1 MDKVNQFVS
10 PDANRRDDRL
20 DLVKAISIC
29 LVLVWHLRPFKV
41 VVGATTV
48 DSVKTANIILTN
60 LYFHITLIAVPL
72 FILTSLFLLFQKL
85 QSSSLQYLLKRCR
98 RLFEIFVFW
107 SVVQFL
113 LYYPFALLQAVRSKT
128 PFSWQMANFR
138 FDRLFVGTQ
147 PVLPLIGD
155 SVFYF
160 LLIVLEL
167 TILAYFL
174 LYWKSWGI
182 TTKMKDVLA
191 FAAVGLSL
199 IYFELLN
206 FGGQGVP
213 YWRLDG
219 FLVYIPIAYLFLKT
233 GGKLAHKY
241 VIALYGMAVLLGVQD
256 IWLTP
261 GQDSAI
267 YARAGIVCGAVAVF
281 SSCLNLR
288 DWQAAAPVKFL
299 SKFSLGIFALHKYWQ
314 FFMLIILPKLFE
326 VCGITKELLAVDV
339 LAVAVAALSVAL
351 TFGSVYGLSLTPLR
365 KFIQ

>member
-1 MDKVNQFVS
+1 MNQFVS

-29 LVLVWHLRPFKV
+29 LVLVWHLRPLKIA
-41 VVGATTV
+41 VGATAG
-48 DSVKTANIILTN
+48 DWGKTASVVLGH
-60 LYFHITLIAVPL
+60 LYFNTTLIAVPL

-85 QSSSLQYLLKRCR
+85 QASSSQYLLKRCR

-107 SVVQFL
+107 ASVQFL
-113 LYYPFALLQAVRSKT
+113 LYYPFALIQAVKSKT

-167 TILAYFL
+167 TLIAYFL

-182 TTKMKDVLA
+182 TTKVKETI
-191 FAAVGLSL
+191 AVGAIGLSL
-199 IYFELLN
+199 IYFEFLN
-206 FGGQGVP
+206 FAGKGVP

-219 FLVYIPIAYLFLKT
+219 FLVYIPIAYLLLKM
-233 GGKLAHKY
+233 GGKLANKY
-241 VIALYGMAVLLGVQD
+241 VIALYSMMVLLGLQD

-261 GQDSAI
+261 NQDSAI

-281 SSCLNLR
+281 STCLNLQ
-288 DWQAAAPVKFL
+288 DWRAAAPVTFL

-326 VCGITKELLAVDV
+326 VCGITKELLAFDL
-339 LAVAVAALSVAL
+339 LAFMIGLLSVAL
-351 TFGSVYGLSLTPLR
+351 TVGSVYALNWTPLR

>member
-1 MDKVNQFVS
+1 MNKVNQFVP

-29 LVLVWHLRPFKV
+29 LVLVWHLRPLKI
-41 VVGATTV
+41 VVGANTG
-48 DSVKTANIILTN
+48 DWIKTANGLLGH
-60 LYFHITLIAVPL
+60 LYFNITLIAVPL

-85 QSSSLQYLLKRCR
+85 QASSLQYLLKRCR

-107 SVVQFL
+107 AAVQFL
-113 LYYPFALLQAVRSKT
+113 LYYPFALIQAVKSKT

-160 LLIVLEL
+160 LLVVLEL
-167 TILAYFL
+167 TLIAYFL

-182 TTKMKDVLA
+182 TTKAKEA
-191 FAAVGLSL
+191 IAISAIAISG
-199 IYFELLN
+199 IYFEVLN
-206 FGGQGVP
+206 FAGKGVP

-219 FLVYIPIAYLFLKT
+219 FLIYIPIGYLLLKT
-233 GGKLAHKY
+233 GGKLATKY
-241 VIALYGMAVLLGVQD
+241 VIALYGMMALLGLQDVLL
-256 IWLTP
+256 TP
-261 GQDSAI
+261 NQDSAI

-281 SSCLNLR
+281 CTCLNLQ
-288 DWQAAAPVKFL
+288 DWRAAAPVKFL

-314 FFMLIILPKLFE
+314 FFMLIILPKLLAFDFLAFI
-326 VCGITKELLAVDV
+326 VALLS
-339 LAVAVAALSVAL
+339 LLL
-351 TFGSVYGLSLTPLR
+351 TFGSVYGLSRTPLR